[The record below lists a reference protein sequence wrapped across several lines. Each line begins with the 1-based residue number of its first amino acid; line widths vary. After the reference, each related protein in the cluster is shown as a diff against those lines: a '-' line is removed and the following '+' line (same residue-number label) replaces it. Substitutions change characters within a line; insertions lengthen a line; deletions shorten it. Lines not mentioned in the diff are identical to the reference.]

1 MNYVILLSLTAVVRG
16 KNIFFLFWPFMARKG
31 ALNIRQKDMSSRFF
45 VVTLH

>member
-16 KNIFFLFWPFMARKG
+16 KNMFFLFLPFLARKG
-31 ALNIRQKDMSSRFF
+31 SLNIRQKDMSSRFF